1 MSLYPKYS
9 TLFVISCC
17 AATILSV
24 EVDAQPAT
32 FTIDGASDELSRN
45 IRSHVVIPNVDC
57 AATQRRLG
65 RFTNGINDRVIR
77 AGRAL
82 GYYNLVATVS
92 FSIDSECWS
101 LNIDIA
107 PGDSIEISAVDVQ
120 IRQDSRLFTRV
131 LDELPVA
138 VGDQLNQANYER
150 IKTNLSTRAIEVG
163 FFSARFE
170 RAQLLVDLQS
180 NLAAVAIDFDPGERY
195 RFGAAQIEPLE
206 SLSDDFIRR
215 FVSFDENAFY
225 SSAALIELRNSLS
238 DSQYFSDVT
247 VTPALE
253 SVQDGAVP
261 VQIGLRVRP
270 QEAYSVGAGVTT
282 DIGPRMSFNYENRYL
297 NPNGHRVDVGARA
310 SPIEQELDIN
320 YVIPWTK
327 PATEN
332 LRFSGGFLNED
343 NDSFENES
351 LKLSSVYSFINGS
364 QWRQSIFTSFQHDD
378 YLINDENDVS
388 DILLAGVSL
397 AKTRADDALYP
408 YRGWRLFGQVRGA
421 SSDILSTETFLQFN
435 LNGKLITPLGTGRL
449 LSRFEIGTTLA
460 DEASNLPPT
469 ILYFTGGDQSVRG
482 YKYQSLGPESEQGE
496 VLGGK
501 HQLVAGVEYD
511 FNVSPNWKLA
521 VFADAGNAFSSF
533 DDFELKTSVGLGIRW
548 LSPIG
553 PIRVDL
559 ASALDDDNK
568 LRLHIAMGPDL

>member
-1 MSLYPKYS
+1 VSFFPKYS
-9 TLFVISCC
+9 SLLVSICG
-17 AATILSV
+17 AASILSPQIYG
-24 EVDAQPAT
+24 QPTT

-45 IRSHVVIPNVDC
+45 VRSHVVIPNVDC
-57 AATQRRLG
+57 SATQRRLS
-65 RFTNGINDRVIR
+65 RFSNGINDRVIR

-82 GYYNLVATVS
+82 GYYNLEATVS
-92 FSIDSECWS
+92 FSLDSECWS

-107 PGDSIEISAVDVQ
+107 PGDPIEISAVDIQ

-138 VGDQLNQANYER
+138 IGDQLNQANYER

-170 RAQLLVDLQS
+170 RSQLLVDLQN
-180 NLAAVAIDFDPGERY
+180 NLAAVAIDFDPGERH
-195 RFGAAQIEPLE
+195 RFGITQIEPLE
-206 SLSDDFIRR
+206 SLTDEFIRR

-247 VTPALE
+247 VTPALDR
-253 SVQDGAVP
+253 VQDGIVP
-261 VQIGLRVRP
+261 IQIGLIVRP

-297 NPNGHRVDVGARA
+297 NPDGHRLDVGARA

-343 NDSFENES
+343 NDSFENKS
-351 LKLSSVYSFINGS
+351 VKLSSVYTFINGS
-364 QWRQSIFTSFQHDD
+364 QWRQRIFTSFQHDD

-408 YRGWRLFGQVRGA
+408 TRGWRLFGQVRGA
-421 SSDILSTETFLQFN
+421 SSEILSTESFLQFN

-501 HQLVAGVEYD
+501 HQLVVGVEYD
-511 FNVSPNWKLA
+511 FNVLPNWKLA

-533 DDFELKTSVGLGIRW
+533 DDFEFKTSVGLGIRW

-559 ASALDDDNK
+559 ASALDNDNK